1 MDRMSDT
8 KIPVTAWT
16 ETYLAPV
23 LSVIEGNEPPSE
35 FNDGFAG
42 FILEGITAVDRIHG
56 EDANDWE
63 CVCLVQHFIESAMQ
77 IQERF

>member
-8 KIPVTAWT
+8 KIPATAWT

-23 LSVIEGNEPPSE
+23 LSVIEGNEPPDE
-35 FNDGFAG
+35 FRDGFAG
-42 FILEGITAVDRIHG
+42 FVLEGITSVDRIHG
-56 EDANDWE
+56 EDMNDWE
-63 CVCLVQHFIESAMQ
+63 CVQLVQSFIESVMQ

>member
-1 MDRMSDT
+1 MSNR
-8 KIPVTAWT
+8 KIPLTAWT

-23 LSVIEGNEPPSE
+23 LSVIEGNEPPDE

-42 FILEGITAVDRIHG
+42 FVFEGITATNRIHG

-63 CVCLVQHFIESAMQ
+63 CVQLIQNFIEQAMI

>member
-42 FILEGITAVDRIHG
+42 FVLEGIIATNRIHG
-56 EDANDWE
+56 EDATDWE
-63 CVCLVQHFIESAMQ
+63 CVELVQHFIERTMQ

>member
-1 MDRMSDT
+1 MDRMADT
-8 KIPVTAWT
+8 KIPLTDWI

-23 LSVIEGNEPPSE
+23 LSVIEGNEPPDE

-42 FILEGITAVDRIHG
+42 FVLEGIIATNRIHG
-56 EDANDWE
+56 EDATDWE
-63 CVCLVQHFIESAMQ
+63 CVELVQHFIERTMQ

>member
-16 ETYLAPV
+16 ERYLAPV

-42 FILEGITAVDRIHG
+42 FVLEGIIATNRIHG
-56 EDANDWE
+56 EDATDWE
-63 CVCLVQHFIESAMQ
+63 CVELIQSFIESVMQ

>member
-1 MDRMSDT
+1 VDRMSDT
-8 KIPVTAWT
+8 KISLTGWT
-16 ETYLAPV
+16 ETYLNPV
-23 LSVIEGNEPPSE
+23 LSVIEGNEPPDE

-42 FILEGITAVDRIHG
+42 FILEGITAVDRILG

-63 CVCLVQHFIESAMQ
+63 CVELVQHFIESAMK

>member
-1 MDRMSDT
+1 MSDT
-8 KIPVTAWT
+8 KISLTGWT
-16 ETYLAPV
+16 ETYLNPV
-23 LSVIEGNEPPSE
+23 LSVIEGNEPPDE

-42 FILEGITAVDRIHG
+42 FILEGITAVDRILG

-63 CVCLVQHFIESAMQ
+63 CVELVQHFIESAMK